1 MGFTMGHINH
11 TKLALSLNDPSIRS
25 ITFIDGEVDDL
36 EFLRGNTF
44 VRDVYISNCNVKS
57 LDPLEDNATITI
69 LRIVSCR
76 KLESLEPLRHNTTI
90 HTLDVLRCNLKSLE
104 PLRHNTTIHTLDVRG
119 NHIVD
124 VSPLEGN
131 CTIKRLDLAEN
142 PIVDVS
148 PIESMRSLEW
158 LTVYNCRI
166 QDADPI
172 FRNQTIRLVDMS
184 DNRIASIDL
193 IRFNTTLDTLY
204 VRNNP
209 ISEEHKLLVLSNAYL
224 TDVAFEDEEEDE
236 DRVMWTHLELND
248 DNLHYRRLT
257 LKILSLCNLRSPKRV
272 LATHI
277 FEKVDLN

>member
-1 MGFTMGHINH
+1 MGFTMDHIANL
-11 TKLALSLNDPSIRS
+11 KLALSLNDPSITS
-25 ITFIDGEVDDL
+25 VTFLDGEIDDL

-44 VRDVYISNCNVKS
+44 VQDVYVANCRGVRS
-57 LDPLEDNATITI
+57 LEPLEKNAHIKI
-69 LRIVSCR
+69 LRVIGCNI
-76 KLESLEPLRHNTTI
+76 ESLEPLRHNTTI

-104 PLRHNTTIHTLDVRG
+104 PLRHNTTIHTLDVRD
-119 NHIVD
+119 NRIVD

-158 LTVYNCRI
+158 LTVYNCKIRN
-166 QDADPI
+166 ADPI
-172 FRNQTIRLVDMS
+172 FQNQTIRLVDMS
-184 DNRIASIDL
+184 DNHITSIDL

-204 VRNNP
+204 VRDNP
-209 ISEEHKLLVLSNAYL
+209 IPEEHKLLVLSNAYL

-236 DRVMWTHLELND
+236 DRVMWAHLELND
-248 DNLHYRRLT
+248 DNLHNRRLT
-257 LKILSLCNLRSPKRV
+257 LKRISHQYLQTPKRII
-272 LATHI
+272 ATHN